1 MEKIQS
7 DKLSFKDNWFIFLVL
22 LVEGGALMA
31 VELVGAKLIA
41 PYYGNSLY
49 VWAAVLATTL
59 GGLTLGY
66 YTGGKLSLKHPNVKT
81 LLKII
86 SVSALLV
93 LLMPMISGA
102 VMSATLGLEL
112 RTGIVLSCLVFLM
125 PPLMGFGMVGPM
137 SVRLMTTT
145 VENVGKVAGT
155 VYFTSTVG
163 GICTTF
169 LFGFYL
175 IPFWGLK
182 MSAYLTGSALALLPI
197 IFLVSSKFGKSAD

>member
-1 MEKIQS
+1 MTNTPT
-7 DKLSFKDNWFIFLVL
+7 DKLSFKDNWFLFLVL
-22 LVEGGALMA
+22 LVEGGSLMA

-59 GGLTLGY
+59 GGLTIGY
-66 YTGGKLSLKHPNVKT
+66 YTGGKLSLSQPNIKT
-81 LLKII
+81 MLKII
-86 SVSALLV
+86 SASAVLV

-112 RTGIVLSCLVFLM
+112 RTGIVLSCVIFLM
-125 PPLMGFGMVGPM
+125 PPLIAFGMVGPM
-137 SVRLMTTT
+137 AVRLMTTN

-163 GICTTF
+163 GIATTF

-197 IFLVSSKFGKSAD
+197 IFFLSSKLRKPEA

>member
-1 MEKIQS
+1 
-7 DKLSFKDNWFIFLVL
+7 
-22 LVEGGALMA
+22 MA

-59 GGLTLGY
+59 GGLTIGY
-66 YTGGKLSLKHPNVKT
+66 YTGGKLSLSQPNIKT
-81 LLKII
+81 MLKII
-86 SVSALLV
+86 SASAVLV

-112 RTGIVLSCLVFLM
+112 RTGIVLSCVIFLM
-125 PPLMGFGMVGPM
+125 PPLIAFGMVGPM
-137 SVRLMTTT
+137 AVRLMTTN

-163 GICTTF
+163 GIATTF

-197 IFLVSSKFGKSAD
+197 IFFLSSKLRKPEA